1 MIKTIVLD
9 FGNVVAFFDHRR
21 ASRRLAEYGD
31 LALDDLHLRLFG
43 SPLDVDY
50 EAGRLDTPAFVRAA
64 RAACRLRCS
73 EEEFV
78 RAYPDIFWPNPD
90 VAVLVPRLKPDHR
103 LLLLSNTNDL
113 HARQFRQQFR
123 ETLAHFDGLVL
134 SHEVG
139 VRKPA
144 PAIYAHAQ
152 RLAGCRPDECLF
164 VDDLPANVEGA
175 RAFGWHGLVYTEIDA
190 LLRGLAELG
199 VGV

>member
-9 FGNVVAFFDHRR
+9 FGNVVAFFDHRK
-21 ASRRLAEYGD
+21 ASRRLVEYSD
-31 LALDDLHLRLFG
+31 LPLDDLHLRLFG

-73 EEEFV
+73 EEAFV

-90 VAVLVPRLKPDHR
+90 VAALVPRLKESHR

-113 HARQFRQQFR
+113 HARQFLPQFR

-139 VRKPA
+139 ARKPA
-144 PAIYAHAQ
+144 RAIFAHAQ
-152 RLAGCRPDECLF
+152 RLAGCAPDECLF
-164 VDDLPANVEGA
+164 VDDLAANVEGA
-175 RAFGWHGLVYTEIDA
+175 RACGWRGLVYTEIEV
-190 LLRGLAELG
+190 LVRELAELG
-199 VGV
+199 VRV